1 MTMPAIIDPGLIL
14 EWRARD
20 FQAHFSAEK
29 LLRLHPHW
37 HVGDIQADGDD
48 RRVTLKNHETENAFE
63 LVFRMQFPERT
74 ASETCMRIEFEA
86 AHLEALVFER
96 AQGRIVVRLV
106 NHRPPAA
113 PDDFQLELWLRGI
126 FGYLGLYT
134 RRTPGRLIN
143 RAIMNRILIP
153 MNPSQ
158 RKICI
163 MIYRFTVLEV
173 VVILLIVVGYFFF
186 MR

>member
-1 MTMPAIIDPGLIL
+1 MTMPAIIDPELAL

-20 FQAHFSAEK
+20 FQAHFSPEK

-37 HVGDIQADGDD
+37 HVGALQADGDA

-63 LVFRMQFPERT
+63 LVFRLQFPQT
-74 ASETCMRIEFEA
+74 SGSAVCMRIEFEVA
-86 AHLEALVFER
+86 PLEAMVFER
-96 AQGRIVVRLV
+96 VQGKIVVRLV
-106 NHRPPAA
+106 NHRPPGG
-113 PDDFQLELWLRGI
+113 PDDFQLDLWLRGI
-126 FGYLGLYT
+126 YGYLGLYT
-134 RRTPGRLIN
+134 RRTPSRLIN

-173 VVILLIVVGYFFF
+173 VVILLIVAGYYFL

>member
-1 MTMPAIIDPGLIL
+1 MRLPDTIDSGLAL
-14 EWRARD
+14 DWSARD
-20 FQAHFSAEK
+20 FKTHFTPAK
-29 LLRLHPHW
+29 LLHMHPHW
-37 HVGDIQADGDD
+37 HVGALVEEGIAW
-48 RRVTLKNHETENAFE
+48 RAALKNHETERDFE
-63 LVFRMQFPERT
+63 LVFQLQFAES
-74 ASETCMRIEFEA
+74 ADDEACMRIAFKDA
-86 AHLEALVFER
+86 PLEALVFECAR
-96 AQGRIVVRLV
+96 GQIVVRLEG
-106 NHRPPAA
+106 HRPPTD

-126 FGYLGLYT
+126 LGYLGMYT
-134 RRTPGRLIN
+134 RNTPGRMIN
-143 RAIMNRILIP
+143 RLVMNRFLIP

>member
-1 MTMPAIIDPGLIL
+1 MAMPTVIDPGLTL
-14 EWRARD
+14 AWRARD
-20 FQAHFSAEK
+20 FQAHFSPEK

-37 HVGDIQADGDD
+37 HVGDLQADVDAW
-48 RRVTLKNHETENAFE
+48 RVALRNHETENAFE
-63 LVFRMQFPERT
+63 LVLRLKFSDDT
-74 ASETCMRIEFEA
+74 SDETCMRIEFVD
-86 AHLEALVFER
+86 AHLEAMIFER
-96 AQGRIVVRLV
+96 SQGKIVVRLV
-106 NHRPPAA
+106 NHRPPAE

-126 FGYLGLYT
+126 YGYLGLYT
-134 RRTPGRLIN
+134 HRTPGRLIN
-143 RAIMNRILIP
+143 RAIMNRVLIP

>member
-1 MTMPAIIDPGLIL
+1 MAMPEIIDPGLVL
-14 EWRARD
+14 DWNQQD
-20 FQAHFSAEK
+20 FKTHFTPEK
-29 LLRLHPHW
+29 LLHLHPHW
-37 HVGDIQADGDD
+37 HVGEIGAEGESW
-48 RRVTLKNHETENAFE
+48 RVALKNHETEKDFE
-63 LVFRMQFPERT
+63 LVFRLHFPDD
-74 ASETCMRIEFEA
+74 ADVCMRVEFEN
-86 AHLEALVFER
+86 AHLNGLGFER
-96 AQGRIVVRLV
+96 ANGRIVIRLV
-106 NHRPPAA
+106 NHRAPAD

-134 RRTPGRLIN
+134 RKTPGRLIN
-143 RAIMNRILIP
+143 RFVMNRFLIP

-173 VVILLIVVGYFFF
+173 VVILLIVLGYFFF

>member
-1 MTMPAIIDPGLIL
+1 MTLPAIIDPGLIL
-14 EWRARD
+14 EWSAPD
-20 FQAHFSAEK
+20 FRAHFSPEK

-37 HVGDIQADGDD
+37 HVGDLQPNGDAW
-48 RRVTLKNHETENAFE
+48 RVALKNHETERDFE
-63 LVFRMQFPERT
+63 LIFRLQFPEIPDS
-74 ASETCMRIEFEA
+74 AACMRVEFEA
-86 AHLEALVFER
+86 APLNAMVFER
-96 AQGRIVVRLV
+96 FQEKIVVRLE
-106 NHRPPAA
+106 NARSPAA

-126 FGYLGLYT
+126 YGYLGLYT
-134 RRTPGRLIN
+134 QNTPGRLVN
-143 RAIMNRILIP
+143 RVVMNRFLIP

-173 VVILLIVVGYFFF
+173 VVILLIVMGYLFF